1 LHVTKSE
8 IRNMIQL
15 SDRLLGM
22 EESATLAM
30 SKKSR
35 ELKQSGKDVISLSLG
50 EPDFNTPD
58 FVKAA
63 AKQAIDDNYT
73 KYTPVSG
80 YDDLREA
87 IVEKFKRD
95 NKLPYKKENI
105 VVSTGAKQ
113 SIINVV
119 MSVMNAGDECIIP
132 APYWVSYVEM
142 VKVAEGIP
150 KIVSA
155 SIDQDFK
162 ITAQQLEEAITPK
175 TKLMIFSTPCNPTG
189 SVYTKEELRALAKVI
204 AKNPHLLVICDE
216 IYEHIRFEGDH
227 ESLAQFPEVFDQIV
241 TVNGVSK
248 AWAMTG
254 WRLGYIGAP
263 KNIADACEK
272 IQGQFTSATSSI
284 TQKAAIAAVEA
295 NPEVL
300 NDMVA
305 AFKNRRDLVLRLL
318 KDIPGVKTNEPKGAF
333 YVFPDISSFFGKSF
347 EGNTIH
353 NSGELSMYLL
363 SEALVAVV
371 GGDAFGDNNC
381 IRFSYAT
388 SEDILTEA
396 LSRIKVAL
404 AKLK

>member
-1 LHVTKSE
+1 MLPKNDSQ
-8 IRNMIQL
+8 NMIQL

-35 ELKQSGKDVISLSLG
+35 ELKQSGKDIISLSLG
-50 EPDFNTPD
+50 EPDFFTPD
-58 FVKAA
+58 FIKAA
-63 AKQAIDDNYT
+63 AKKAIDENYT

-87 IVEKFKRD
+87 IADKFNRD
-95 NKLPYKKENI
+95 NRLPYKKENI

-142 VKVAEGIP
+142 VKVAEGVP
-150 KIVSA
+150 VIVSA

-162 ITAQQLEEAITPK
+162 ITPAQLEAAITPK
-175 TKLMIFSTPCNPTG
+175 SKLMIFSTPCNPTG
-189 SVYTKEELRALAKVI
+189 SVYTKEELAALAKII
-204 AKNPHLLVICDE
+204 AKYPQLLVICDE
-216 IYEHIRFEGDH
+216 IYEHIRFEGNH
-227 ESLAQFPEVFDQIV
+227 ESLAQFPEVFEQVV

-263 KNIADACEK
+263 KYIAEACEK
-272 IQGQFTSATSSI
+272 IQGQFTSATCSI
-284 TQKAAIAAVEA
+284 TQRATISAVSSK
-295 NPEVL
+295 PEVL
-300 NDMVA
+300 NEMVT
-305 AFKNRRDLVLRLL
+305 AFKNRRDLVLDLL
-318 KDIPGVKTNEPKGAF
+318 NEIPGLKTNLPKGAF
-333 YVFPDISSFFGKSF
+333 YVFPDISSFFGKSHG
-347 EGNTIH
+347 EHVIN
-353 NSGELSMYLL
+353 NSGEMAMYLL

-396 LSRIKVAL
+396 LSRIKLAL
-404 AKLK
+404 AKLN

>member
-1 LHVTKSE
+1 
-8 IRNMIQL
+8 MIQL

-50 EPDFNTPD
+50 EPDFYTPD
-58 FVKAA
+58 FVKIA
-63 AKQAIDDNYT
+63 AKRAIDENYT

-87 IVEKFKRD
+87 IVNKFSRD
-95 NKLPYKKENI
+95 NQLSYKKENI

-150 KIVSA
+150 IIISA

-162 ITAQQLEEAITPK
+162 ITPAQLEAAITPK

-189 SVYTKEELRALAKVI
+189 SVYTKNELAGLAKVI
-204 AKNPHLLVICDE
+204 EKFPHLLVICDE

-227 ESLAQFPEVFDQIV
+227 ESLAQFPEVFNQVV

-263 KNIADACEK
+263 KIIADACEK
-272 IQGQFTSATSSI
+272 IQGQFTSATCSI
-284 TQKAAIAAVEA
+284 TQRATISAV
-295 NPEVL
+295 NSDPKVL
-300 NDMVA
+300 DDMVS
-305 AFKNRRDLVLRLL
+305 AFKNRRDLVLNFLNE
-318 KDIPGVKTNEPKGAF
+318 IPGVKINIPKGAF
-333 YVFPDISSFFGKSF
+333 YVFPDISSFFGKSYGDKF
-347 EGNTIH
+347 IS
-353 NSGELSMYLL
+353 NSSDMAMYLL

-396 LSRIKVAL
+396 LSRIKEAL

>member
-1 LHVTKSE
+1 
-8 IRNMIQL
+8 MIQL

-50 EPDFNTPD
+50 EPDFYTPD
-58 FVKAA
+58 FVKIA
-63 AKQAIDDNYT
+63 AKRAIDENYT

-87 IVEKFKRD
+87 IVNKFSRD
-95 NKLPYKKENI
+95 NQLSYKKENI

-150 KIVSA
+150 IIISA

-162 ITAQQLEEAITPK
+162 ITPAQLEAAITPK

-189 SVYTKEELRALAKVI
+189 SVYTKNELAGLAKVI
-204 AKNPHLLVICDE
+204 EKFPHLLVICDE
-216 IYEHIRFEGDH
+216 IYEHIRFEGDN
-227 ESLAQFPEVFDQIV
+227 ESLAQFPEVFNQVV

-263 KNIADACEK
+263 KIIADACEK
-272 IQGQFTSATSSI
+272 IQGQFTSATCSI
-284 TQKAAIAAVEA
+284 TQRATISAV
-295 NPEVL
+295 NSDPKVL
-300 NDMVA
+300 DDMVS
-305 AFKNRRDLVLRLL
+305 AFKNRRDLVLNFLNE
-318 KDIPGVKTNEPKGAF
+318 IPGVKINIPKGAF
-333 YVFPDISSFFGKSF
+333 YVFPDISSFFGKSYGDKF
-347 EGNTIH
+347 IS
-353 NSGELSMYLL
+353 NSSDMAMYLL

-396 LSRIKVAL
+396 LSRIKEAL

>member
-1 LHVTKSE
+1 
-8 IRNMIQL
+8 
-15 SDRLLGM
+15 M

-35 ELKQSGKDVISLSLG
+35 ELKQSGKDIISLSLG
-50 EPDFNTPD
+50 EPDFFTPD
-58 FVKAA
+58 FINAA
-63 AKQAIDDNYT
+63 AKQAIDDNFT

-87 IVEKFKRD
+87 IVNKFKRD
-95 NKLPYKKENI
+95 NGLDYKKENI

-119 MSVMNAGDECIIP
+119 MSLINAGDEAIIP

-150 KIVSA
+150 KIISA
-155 SIDQDFK
+155 SIEKDFK
-162 ITAQQLEEAITPK
+162 ITPEQLEAAITPN

-189 SVYTKEELRALAKVI
+189 SVYTKEELAGLAKVI
-204 AKNPHLLVICDE
+204 AKHPHLVVICDE

-227 ESLAQFPEVFDQIV
+227 ESLAQFPEVFNQVV

-263 KNIADACEK
+263 KQIADACEK
-272 IQGQFTSATSSI
+272 IQGQFTSGTCSI
-284 TQKAAIAAVEA
+284 TQRATIAAVNAE
-295 NPEVL
+295 PSVL

-305 AFKNRRDLVLRLL
+305 AFQNRRDLVLRML
-318 KDIPGVKTNEPKGAF
+318 KEIPGVKTNHPNGAF
-333 YVFPDISSFFGKSF
+333 YVFPDISSFFGKSY
-347 EGNTIH
+347 GDHTVS
-353 NSGELSMYLL
+353 NSGEMAMYLL

-396 LSRIKVAL
+396 LTRIKVAL
-404 AKLK
+404 AKLN

>member
-1 LHVTKSE
+1 
-8 IRNMIQL
+8 MIQL

-50 EPDFNTPD
+50 EPDFNTPE
-58 FVKAA
+58 FLKVA
-63 AKQAIDDNYT
+63 AKQAIDDNFT

-87 IVEKFKRD
+87 IALKFLRD
-95 NKLPYKKENI
+95 NGLKYKKENI

-119 MSVMNAGDECIIP
+119 MSILNPGDECIIP

-142 VKVAEGIP
+142 VKIAEGIP
-150 KIVSA
+150 KIISA
-155 SIDQDFK
+155 TIEHDFK
-162 ITAQQLEEAITPK
+162 ISAKQLEEAITPK
-175 TKLMIFSTPCNPTG
+175 TKLLIFSSPCNPTG
-189 SVYTKEELRALAKVI
+189 SVYTKTELASLAQVI
-204 AKNPHLLVICDE
+204 AKYPHLVVICDE
-216 IYEHIRFEGDH
+216 IYEHIRFEGEH
-227 ESLAQFPEVFDQIV
+227 ESLAQFPEVFEQVV

-263 KNIADACEK
+263 KFIAEACEK
-272 IQGQFTSATSSI
+272 IQGQFTSATCSI
-284 TQKAAIAAVEA
+284 TQRATIAAVHA
-295 NPEVL
+295 NPAVL
-300 NDMVA
+300 GDMIL

-333 YVFPDISSFFGKSF
+333 YVFPDISFFFGKVYGEHKIS
-347 EGNTIH
+347 
-353 NSGELSMYLL
+353 NSGDLALFLL
-363 SEALVAVV
+363 AEALVAVV

-396 LSRIKVAL
+396 LGRIKLAL
-404 AKLK
+404 AKLI

>member
-1 LHVTKSE
+1 
-8 IRNMIQL
+8 MIQL
-15 SDRLLGM
+15 SDRLLSM

-35 ELKQSGKDVISLSLG
+35 ELKQSGKDIISLSLG
-50 EPDFNTPD
+50 EPDFFTPD
-58 FVKAA
+58 FINAA
-63 AKQAIDDNYT
+63 AKQAIDDNFT

-87 IVEKFKRD
+87 IVNKFKRD
-95 NKLPYKKENI
+95 NGLDYKKENI

-119 MSVMNAGDECIIP
+119 MSLINAGDEAIIP

-150 KIVSA
+150 KIISA
-155 SIDQDFK
+155 SIEKDFK
-162 ITAQQLEEAITPK
+162 ITPEQLEAAITPN

-189 SVYTKEELRALAKVI
+189 SVYTKEELAGLAKVI
-204 AKNPHLLVICDE
+204 AKHPHLVVICDE

-227 ESLAQFPEVFDQIV
+227 ESLAQFPEVFNQVV

-263 KNIADACEK
+263 KQIADACEK
-272 IQGQFTSATSSI
+272 IQGQFTSGTCSI
-284 TQKAAIAAVEA
+284 TQRATIAAVNAE
-295 NPEVL
+295 PSVL

-305 AFKNRRDLVLRLL
+305 AFQNRRDLVLRML
-318 KDIPGVKTNEPKGAF
+318 KEIPGVKTNHPNGAF
-333 YVFPDISSFFGKSF
+333 YVFPDISSFFGKSY
-347 EGNTIH
+347 GDHTVS
-353 NSGELSMYLL
+353 NSGEMAMYLL

-396 LSRIKVAL
+396 LTRIKVAL
-404 AKLK
+404 AKLN

>member
-1 LHVTKSE
+1 
-8 IRNMIQL
+8 MIQL

-50 EPDFNTPD
+50 EPDFYTPD

-63 AKQAIDDNYT
+63 AKEAIDGNYT

-87 IVEKFKRD
+87 IVNKFSRD
-95 NKLPYKKENI
+95 NQLTYKKENI

-119 MSVMNAGDECIIP
+119 MSIMNAGDECIIP

-150 KIVSA
+150 VIISA
-155 SIDQDFK
+155 TIDQDFK
-162 ITAQQLEEAITPK
+162 ITPAQLEGAITSK

-189 SVYTKEELRALAKVI
+189 SVYTKDELAGLAKVI
-204 AKNPHLLVICDE
+204 AKYPQLLVICDE
-216 IYEHIRFEGDH
+216 IYEHIRFEGNH
-227 ESLAQFPEVFDQIV
+227 ESLAQFPEVFNQIV

-263 KNIADACEK
+263 KIIADACEK
-272 IQGQFTSATSSI
+272 IQGQFTSATCSI
-284 TQKAAIAAVEA
+284 TQRAAISAV
-295 NPEVL
+295 NSDPKVL
-300 NDMVA
+300 DDMVS
-305 AFKNRRDLVLRLL
+305 AFKNRRDLVLNYL
-318 KDIPGVKTNEPKGAF
+318 KGIPGVKINLPKGAF
-333 YVFPDISSFFGKSF
+333 YVFTDISSFFGKSN
-347 EGNTIH
+347 GDTIIN
-353 NSGELSMYLL
+353 NSGDMALYLL

-396 LSRIKVAL
+396 LSRIKEAL